1 MVRNKRAGWSI
12 GTLTQT
18 AQHRRERPIMPTEWI
33 EDVPSLRALDAPVKA
48 MLRDAAVRKQIPR
61 GAVLFRPG
69 DQCVQFP
76 LIASGSVR
84 VQRVTESGREIVLY
98 RVAPNQTCI
107 LTTASL
113 ISSDAYAVEGVAD
126 TDVVAYVISAERF
139 NALMNASQAFRT
151 LVFDGYGKRIA
162 TLMSRIEEIVCT
174 PINVR
179 LAERL
184 LAMKDAEN
192 RLSVTQQALA
202 ADLGTAREVVGRTLK
217 IFERSGWVKLSR
229 GGAEIIDVAAL
240 RMLCDAERD

>member
-1 MVRNKRAGWSI
+1 M
-12 GTLTQT
+12 T
-18 AQHRRERPIMPTEWI
+18 PDWI
-33 EDVPSLRALDAPVKA
+33 DSAPSLRTLDAATKTA
-48 MLRDAAVRKQIPR
+48 LREHAARKQIPR

-98 RVAPNQTCI
+98 RVAANETCI

-113 ISSDAYAVEGVAD
+113 ISAEAYSVEGVAE
-126 TDVVAYVISAERF
+126 TDVVAYVLSADRF
-139 NALMNASQAFRT
+139 NALMNASPNFRA

-162 TLMSRIEEIVCT
+162 TLMSRIEEIICT
-174 PINVR
+174 RVNVR

-184 LAMKDAEN
+184 LALKDDKGRVA
-192 RLSVTQQALA
+192 VTQQSLA

-217 IFERSGWVKLSR
+217 IFEREGWVKLSR
-229 GGAEIIDVAAL
+229 GGVEILDLRAL
-240 RMLCDAERD
+240 RALCEAEGD